1 MIFLGFHA
9 AAVRI
14 RAGGRD
20 GEFALGLQELQG
32 ITRLFR
38 ALLLDDGQDLVLEI
52 ALAEIIRPQSMPG

>member
-14 RAGGRD
+14 LAGAGN
-20 GEFALGLQELQG
+20 GEFALGLQKLQG

-52 ALAEIIRPQSMPG
+52 ALAEIIRPQYMPG